1 MAVAGQLWAHMHTV
15 KVIAAGIALLA
26 FCLLVARWVG
36 GPAPLVLARGA
47 KVFIPLWL
55 IGAGINMWVG
65 VSKAGYSV
73 TEETP
78 TFFIVFAV
86 PAATALFVLWRVSRG

>member
-1 MAVAGQLWAHMHTV
+1 MHTV
-15 KVIAAGIALLA
+15 KVIAAGVALLA
-26 FCLLVARWVG
+26 LCLVVARWAG
-36 GPAPLVLARGA
+36 GPPPVALARGA

-55 IGAGINMWVG
+55 IGAGVNMWIG

-73 TEETP
+73 AEETP

-86 PAATALFVLWRVSRG
+86 PAAIAVLVLWRVARG

>member
-1 MAVAGQLWAHMHTV
+1 MHTV
-15 KVIAAGIALLA
+15 KVIAAGVALLA
-26 FCLLVARWVG
+26 LCLVVARWAG
-36 GPAPLVLARGA
+36 NPPPLALARGA

-55 IGAGINMWVG
+55 IGAGVNMWIG

-73 TEETP
+73 AEETP

-86 PAATALFVLWRVSRG
+86 PAAIAVFVLWRVARG